1 MRNFL
6 SYLIVI
12 GGVLFFSSC
21 EKVAFDPPKIEGQ
34 VSFKTTVAP
43 SLDKY
48 CGSCHYHSTVLK
60 TQPDFYKKL
69 AQKAFIDTVNAA
81 SSKILTKLQANPL
94 HQGNSTPPD
103 SLAKIFKWFEQGAK
117 NN

>member
-6 SYLIVI
+6 SYLIVF
-12 GGVLFFSSC
+12 GGFMYFSSC
-21 EKVAFDPPKIEGQ
+21 EKFAFDPPKIEGE
-34 VSFKTTVAP
+34 VSFQTTVAP

-48 CGSCHYHSTVLK
+48 CGTCHFHSAVLK

-69 AQKAFIDTVNAA
+69 AEKAYIDTVAGT
-81 SSKILTKLQANPL
+81 SSKIYKKLQDNPL
-94 HQGNSTPPD
+94 HQGNTTPPD
-103 SLAKIFKWFEQGAK
+103 SLAKILKWFEQGAK